1 MNRHKEDLKRVT
13 QNWGKN
19 KFKPYSSKPT
29 KTYFTP
35 NPEPTAKPW
44 QHVKND
50 IIEASEEMNNAERL
64 NVESQDAKKFMQQR
78 EKNHRK
84 NIIEAKRTEPT
95 KWESFDDEPT
105 SQKTNKNN
113 EPKDKSTFEECKNGE
128 LPTDVK
134 NFTFKER
141 NFYRRKLT
149 LGVLSKKT
157 NLKGATKDLVRNGFG
172 RYQGTGKGTFHKT
185 EKGTFKNSAK
195 NPFK

>member
-1 MNRHKEDLKRVT
+1 MNKKHKEELKKVT
-13 QNWGKN
+13 QNWGKA
-19 KFKPYSSKPT
+19 KFKPYSC
-29 KTYFTP
+29 KTWKSDSNFTP

-50 IIEASEEMNNAERL
+50 IIEASEEISSAKRL
-64 NVESQDAKKFMQQR
+64 NVESADAKKFMQQR

-84 NIIEAKRTEPT
+84 NVIEAKRAEPT

-105 SQKTNKNN
+105 PKKKNN
-113 EPKDKSTFEECKNGE
+113 IYKSKDKGTFKDCNKGE

-141 NFYRRKLT
+141 NFYRRKIT
-149 LGVLSKKT
+149 LGVTSKKGSLL
-157 NLKGATKDLVRNGFG
+157 NATKDLIKNGFG
-172 RYQGTGKGTFHKT
+172 GKIGKGTFQNNQ
-185 EKGTFKNSAK
+185 KGTFINTE